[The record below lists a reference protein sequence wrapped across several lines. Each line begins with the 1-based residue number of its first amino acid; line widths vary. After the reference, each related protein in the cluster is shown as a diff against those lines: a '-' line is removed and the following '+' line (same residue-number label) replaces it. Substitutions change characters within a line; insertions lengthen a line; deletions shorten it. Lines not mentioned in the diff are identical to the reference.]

1 MALGAKSVVDLRRY
15 VTKDDIRTFGTI
27 VDRQKA
33 LSVDGWLGQEWL
45 AKWVLGHMLRPS

>member
-1 MALGAKSVVDLRRY
+1 MLLEIGGELNILPRLQVADRGRY

-27 VDRQKA
+27 ADRQKA

-45 AKWVLGHMLRPS
+45 AK